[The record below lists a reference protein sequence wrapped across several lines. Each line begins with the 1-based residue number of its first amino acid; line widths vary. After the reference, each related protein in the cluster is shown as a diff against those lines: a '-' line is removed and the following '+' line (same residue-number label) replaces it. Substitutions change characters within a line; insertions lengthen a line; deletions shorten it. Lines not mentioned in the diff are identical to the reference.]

1 MKRAFRH
8 GWDKLSGIYEFNVS
22 LGSAVS
28 AIGTKGT
35 RRFTDCSVAQVP
47 QPKGCKPHFAVR
59 DSDGSTVFEVGA
71 RQANAYSALSQLAGE
86 SLSSFSWKEERSHA
100 NDGSTFLRCRAT
112 AAPRPTTATNTPIRR
127 IVLDTETTG
136 LHPQLDEILQLSI
149 IDEDG
154 NTLWNKLYKPSFK
167 TSWPEAQRIHHIK
180 PSDVQDKGPIG
191 DDIKEIQDIL
201 DRTEQACAFNAE
213 FDMAFLGEI
222 GLRLDTSKIVDT
234 MRAYARKYH
243 NRDFIKLTQAAK
255 ECGYSYHA
263 HDALDDCR
271 ATLAVQKRVDARPSE
286 ASQRLLN
293 AVE

>member
-1 MKRAFRH
+1 MRTQ
-8 GWDKLSGIYEFNVS
+8 E
-22 LGSAVS
+22 
-28 AIGTKGT
+28 
-35 RRFTDCSVAQVP
+35 
-47 QPKGCKPHFAVR
+47 
-59 DSDGSTVFEVGA
+59 
-71 RQANAYSALSQLAGE
+71 
-86 SLSSFSWKEERSHA
+86 
-100 NDGSTFLRCRAT
+100 
-112 AAPRPTTATNTPIRR
+112 
-127 IVLDTETTG
+127 
-136 LHPQLDEILQLSI
+136 
-149 IDEDG
+149 
-154 NTLWNKLYKPSFK
+154 
-167 TSWPEAQRIHHIK
+167 
-180 PSDVQDKGPIG
+180 GPID

-213 FDMAFLGEI
+213 FDMAFLAEL

-286 ASQRLLN
+286 ASQRLLD